1 MSTNSLRL
9 SDPETF
15 VKILVAVST
24 ATTLATLRDASS
36 RYLEPIYG
44 NVFPYHRLQDAAMI
58 FFALGLLVGPASNIY
73 DLPLKNRSNI
83 LTSLL
88 DTVAILLALSPIVV
102 EPLFKFSSQWGPI
115 WGPHLTQIPLLYGT
129 TFVLGVLSGFTIRWY
144 YSIMFY
150 QLLYQYAVI
159 TLASSCQQILLC
171 STILC
176 IASFT
181 LKVFTV
187 SKIEQIEQSSIR
199 QSNYLKLLTPQVL
212 ILLTLI
218 FTITKAKHLGNI
230 NTPQE
235 IPGTNWH
242 ILAGNES
249 TTGWIEVLE
258 ENQRMNMRVMRA
270 GHSLL
275 GGRFL
280 GTGESIFATFHL
292 LEGILAFDRPKV
304 DATTR
309 ALQIGLGCGIST
321 NGLIKHGVSVDV
333 VELDPVVYY
342 MARDYFDLEQPNTVH
357 LENGREFLQRVDQD
371 TYDFVLHD
379 IFTGGSVAPK
389 MFSLELLQ
397 LVKHALKPN
406 GILAMNFVG
415 SEQPEHR
422 KGLDLVATTLS
433 SMFENVQCYRD
444 SDDSSVKFTNYV
456 FFAADIPLK
465 FHSKRINQIFE
476 GHTAKV
482 LAGWHQNSV
491 SVNNI
496 TNGVLTDRS
505 LRTLEK
511 AGANAALDHW
521 LVMRQIFGDDFWLH
535 F

>member
-1 MSTNSLRL
+1 MSRSPLKL

-15 VKILVAVST
+15 VKILVAVGT

-44 NVFPYHRLQDAAMI
+44 NVFPYHRLQDVAMV
-58 FFALGLLVGPASNIY
+58 FFALGLLVGPASGIY

-88 DTVAILLALSPIVV
+88 DTVAILLALSPTVV
-102 EPLFKFSSQWGPI
+102 EPLFKFSSQWGPV

-150 QLLYQYAVI
+150 QLLYQYVVI

-171 STILC
+171 SIILC
-176 IASFT
+176 ITSVT
-181 LKVFTV
+181 LKLFTV
-187 SKIEQIEQSSIR
+187 FKIEYSSLR

-212 ILLTLI
+212 ILLTLVL
-218 FTITKAKHLGNI
+218 TMATAKHTGNI
-230 NTPQE
+230 KTPQD
-235 IPGTNWH
+235 IPGTNWR

-280 GTGESIFATFHL
+280 GTEESIFATFHL
-292 LEGILAFDRPKV
+292 LEGVQAFERPNV

-333 VELDPVVYY
+333 VELDPAVYY
-342 MARDYFDLEQPNTVH
+342 LARDYFGLEQPNSVH
-357 LENGREFLQRVDQD
+357 LESGRDFLQRVDQD
-371 TYDFVLHD
+371 LYDFVLHD

-397 LVKHALKPN
+397 LVKRALKPN

-415 SEQPEHR
+415 SEQPDHR

-433 SMFENVQCYRD
+433 AMFKNVQCYRD
-444 SDDSSVKFTNYV
+444 SDDSSVKFTNYM

-505 LRTLEK
+505 LTTLKK
-511 AGANAALDHW
+511 AGANAALEHW

>member
-1 MSTNSLRL
+1 MSTSPLKL
-9 SDPETF
+9 SDPATF
-15 VKILVAVST
+15 VKIIVTVST

-58 FFALGLLVGPASNIY
+58 FFALGLLVGPASSIY

-88 DTVAILLALSPIVV
+88 DTMAILLALSPIVV
-102 EPLFKFSSQWGPI
+102 EPLFEFSSQWGPV

-129 TFVLGVLSGFTIRWY
+129 TFILGVLSGFTIRWY

-159 TLASSCQQILLC
+159 SLASSCQQILLC
-171 STILC
+171 SIILC
-176 IASFT
+176 ITSVI

-187 SKIEQIEQSSIR
+187 SIIENSSIR

-218 FTITKAKHLGNI
+218 LTMTKAKHLGNI
-230 NTPQE
+230 KTPQQ
-235 IPGTNWH
+235 IPGTNWR

-292 LEGILAFDRPKV
+292 LEGVQAFDRPKT
-304 DATTR
+304 DATLR

-321 NGLIKHGVSVDV
+321 NGLINHGVSVDV

-342 MARDYFDLEQPNTVH
+342 MARDYFGLEQPNTVH
-357 LENGREFLQRVDQD
+357 IESGRDFLQRVDQE
-371 TYDFVLHD
+371 TYDFILHD

-406 GILAMNFVG
+406 GILAMV
-415 SEQPEHR
+415 
-422 KGLDLVATTLS
+422 
-433 SMFENVQCYRD
+433 C
-444 SDDSSVKFTNYV
+444 
-456 FFAADIPLK
+456 I
-465 FHSKRINQIFE
+465 
-476 GHTAKV
+476 
-482 LAGWHQNSV
+482 
-491 SVNNI
+491 
-496 TNGVLTDRS
+496 
-505 LRTLEK
+505 
-511 AGANAALDHW
+511 
-521 LVMRQIFGDDFWLH
+521 
-535 F
+535 